1 MIGFS
6 YIASSSVIAPI
17 LSIHVKDNMKQPIEV
32 VGLVIAIYFIVST
45 LTKIP
50 LGVFAGGKK
59 TISFLLFAF
68 VIYSICPALY
78 PLAALTDSILML
90 IFLRALQGLAYA
102 FIGTASL
109 ILAALTISSV
119 DRDRGMGTYTASLS
133 LGLLAGPAITTFSI
147 PLFGVSNT
155 FYFAGLMGFIG
166 IFAAFFLNR
175 KISSIEKNWQIIDVA
190 MNREALKSKISAIM
204 RNKGFGNAFI
214 GIFAFFTLFGVILA
228 YAPLYAK
235 SLSFGDE
242 YISMLFLV
250 YFIATTV
257 TRLSIGRIIGRI
269 SKSTLMILSIVF
281 AASFSFALTIFPD
294 NLVFAGIF
302 ASIGA
307 IHGVLFPIG
316 SMLIAEHIQPSRN
329 ILANSLY
336 MMGID
341 IGQGIAPLI
350 TAGVAVQL
358 GLKYSFIVSAVIL
371 VVAAL
376 MLVWLNMHKQP

>member
-17 LSIHVKDNMKQPIEV
+17 LSIYVKGITNAPVEMI
-32 VGLVIAIYFIVST
+32 GLVTAVFFITSALV
-45 LTKIP
+45 KIP

-59 TISFLLFAF
+59 TITFLLFAF
-68 VIYSICPALY
+68 VIFSICPALY
-78 PLAALTDSILML
+78 PLTDSILML
-90 IFLRALQGLAYA
+90 IVLRALQGFAYA

-119 DRDRGMGTYTASLS
+119 ERDRGVGTYTASLS

-155 FYFAGLMGFIG
+155 FYFASLMGFIG
-166 IFAAFFLNR
+166 ISAALFLN
-175 KISSIEKNWQIIDVA
+175 KKFSSIEKNWQIIDVA
-190 MNREALKSKISAIM
+190 ADRESLKSKVSGIM
-204 RNKGFGNAFI
+204 RNKGFGTAFI
-214 GIFAFFTLFGVILA
+214 GIFAFFVIFGVILA

-235 SLSFGDE
+235 ETLHFGDE
-242 YISMLFLV
+242 YISVLFLL
-250 YFIATTV
+250 YYTATTV
-257 TRLSIGRIIGRI
+257 TRLAIGRIIGRVG
-269 SKSTLMILSIVF
+269 KSTLMILSTVF
-281 AASFSFALTIFPD
+281 AALFSFALAIFT
-294 NLVFAGIF
+294 NNFVFAGIF

-307 IHGVLFPIG
+307 IQGVLFPVG

-350 TAGVAVQL
+350 TAGVAVQY
-358 GLKYSFIVSAVIL
+358 GLEYSFMVSAVIS
-371 VVAAL
+371 VAAAL
-376 MLVWLNMHKQP
+376 MLIWLNMHKQP

>member
-281 AASFSFALTIFPD
+281 AASLSFALTIRPD

-358 GLKYSFIVSAVIL
+358 GLKYSFMVSAVIL
-371 VVAAL
+371 VAAAL
-376 MLVWLNMHKQP
+376 MLVWLNIHKQP

>member
-1 MIGFS
+1 
-6 YIASSSVIAPI
+6 
-17 LSIHVKDNMKQPIEV
+17 
-32 VGLVIAIYFIVST
+32 
-45 LTKIP
+45 
-50 LGVFAGGKK
+50 
-59 TISFLLFAF
+59 
-68 VIYSICPALY
+68 
-78 PLAALTDSILML
+78 
-90 IFLRALQGLAYA
+90 
-102 FIGTASL
+102 
-109 ILAALTISSV
+109 
-119 DRDRGMGTYTASLS
+119 
-133 LGLLAGPAITTFSI
+133 
-147 PLFGVSNT
+147 
-155 FYFAGLMGFIG
+155 
-166 IFAAFFLNR
+166 
-175 KISSIEKNWQIIDVA
+175 
-190 MNREALKSKISAIM
+190 
-204 RNKGFGNAFI
+204 
-214 GIFAFFTLFGVILA
+214 
-228 YAPLYAK
+228 
-235 SLSFGDE
+235 GDE
-242 YISMLFLV
+242 YISLLFLV
-250 YFIATTV
+250 YFTATTV

-358 GLKYSFIVSAVIL
+358 GLKYSFMVSAVIL
-371 VVAAL
+371 VAAAL

>member
-17 LSIHVKDNMKQPIEV
+17 LSIHVKDKMNQPIEV

-68 VIYSICPALY
+68 VIYSICPVLY
-78 PLAALTDSILML
+78 PLTDSILML

-119 DRDRGMGTYTASLS
+119 ERDRGMGTYTASLS

-166 IFAAFFLNR
+166 VFAAFFLNR

-242 YISMLFLV
+242 YVSMLFLV

-281 AASFSFALTIFPD
+281 AASFSFALTIFTD

-358 GLKYSFIVSAVIL
+358 GLKYSFMVSAVIL
-371 VVAAL
+371 VAAANNL
-376 MLVWLNMHKQP
+376 RRKVS

>member
-17 LSIHVKDNMKQPIEV
+17 LSIHVKDKMNQPIEV

-68 VIYSICPALY
+68 VIYSICPVLY
-78 PLAALTDSILML
+78 PLTDSILML

-119 DRDRGMGTYTASLS
+119 ERDRGMGTYTASLS

-166 IFAAFFLNR
+166 VFAAFFLNR

-242 YISMLFLV
+242 YVSMLFLV

-281 AASFSFALTIFPD
+281 AASFSFALTIFTD

-358 GLKYSFIVSAVIL
+358 GLKYSFMVSAVIL
-371 VVAAL
+371 VAAAL
-376 MLVWLNMHKQP
+376 MLVWLNLHKQP

>member
-17 LSIHVKDNMKQPIEV
+17 LSIHVKDKMSQPIEV

-68 VIYSICPALY
+68 VIYSICPVLY
-78 PLAALTDSILML
+78 PLTDSILML
-90 IFLRALQGLAYA
+90 IFLRALQGLAHA

-119 DRDRGMGTYTASLS
+119 ERDRGMGTYTASLS

-235 SLSFGDE
+235 QLSFSDE

-281 AASFSFALTIFPD
+281 AASFSFALTIFTD

-307 IHGVLFPIG
+307 IHGVLFPVG

-358 GLKYSFIVSAVIL
+358 GLKYSFMVSAVIL
-371 VVAAL
+371 VAAAL